1 MKLLPY
7 VIVLIVP
14 VLGRMSDSDDAVR
27 AVATHTFASLVKMI
41 PLEVS
46 VCGQPS
52 RASLIPSALRP
63 VCRTL
68 LTSRKSSCSA
78 ARPTAAS

>member
-1 MKLLPY
+1 MLLAELVRRLDMKLLPY

-14 VLGRMSDSDDAVR
+14 VLGRMSDPDDAVR

-46 VCGQPS
+46 ICGQPS
-52 RASLIPSALRP
+52 RASLTPAARRP
-63 VCRTL
+63 V
-68 LTSRKSSCSA
+68 KIA
-78 ARPTAAS
+78 AL